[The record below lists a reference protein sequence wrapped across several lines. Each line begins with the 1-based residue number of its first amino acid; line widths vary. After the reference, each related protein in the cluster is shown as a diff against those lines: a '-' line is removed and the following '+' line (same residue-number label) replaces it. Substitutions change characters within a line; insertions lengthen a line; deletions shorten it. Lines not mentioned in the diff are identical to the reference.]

1 MSQQN
6 SRTGI
11 VTGILLILL
20 GAAFLVL
27 QFVDLGL
34 PSGWWPAGII
44 LVGVL
49 FFLAMLV
56 PGRAG
61 SPLAIPGSII
71 IMVGLI
77 LLFQTRFGLWEAWAY
92 AWTLIIFAAGIGISI
107 HGRYSRQDK
116 VRQSGGLVARLG
128 LVLFVIFGIFFEL
141 VIGIS
146 GLFDGSSILWPLLLI
161 LFGFYQL
168 LARAGL
174 FSALMPRRRPA
185 QPAPTSAPA
194 VTEPPLPAMPF
205 EPDAGSLPTEPE
217 PIELPADSSKLVNDY
232 SFPKPI
238 EPEPFVPP
246 FYPTGD
252 PDDEERRAS
261 DRSM

>member
-1 MSQQN
+1 MSQTN
-6 SRTGI
+6 SRTGLVI
-11 VTGILLILL
+11 GILLILL

-44 LVGVL
+44 LVGLL

-61 SPLAIPGSII
+61 GPLAIPGSII
-71 IMVGLI
+71 VMVGLI

-92 AWTLIIFAAGIGISI
+92 AWTLIIFAAGIGLSI
-107 HGRYSRQDK
+107 HGRYSKQDN
-116 VRQSGGLVARLG
+116 VRKSGGMVARLG

-141 VIGIS
+141 IIGIS
-146 GLFDGSSILWPLLLI
+146 GLFDGRSILWPLLLI

-174 FSALMPRRRPA
+174 FSALMPRRKPA
-185 QPAPTSAPA
+185 QPVPTPAPA
-194 VTEPPLPAMPF
+194 ATGSPFPAMPF
-205 EPDAGSLPTEPE
+205 EPDASLQPAQPE
-217 PIELPADSSKLVNDY
+217 PIELPADSSKLADNY
-232 SFPKPI
+232 SFPKPV
-238 EPEPFVPP
+238 EPESFVPP
-246 FYPTGD
+246 FYSTEE

-261 DRSM
+261 DRSL

>member
-34 PSGWWPAGII
+34 PTGWWPAGII
-44 LVGVL
+44 LVGLL

-61 SPLAIPGSII
+61 SPLAIPGCII
-71 IMVGLI
+71 VMVGLI
-77 LLFQTRFGLWEAWAY
+77 LLLQTRFGLWEAWAY

-107 HGRYSRQDK
+107 HGRYSKQDK
-116 VRQSGGLVARLG
+116 VRQSGGMVARLG

-146 GLFDGSSILWPLLLI
+146 GLFDGRSILWPLLLI

-174 FSALMPRRRPA
+174 FSALLPRRKPA
-185 QPAPTSAPA
+185 QPTPAPVPEVSQPFAPT
-194 VTEPPLPAMPF
+194 MPF
-205 EPDAGSLPTEPE
+205 EPDASPFPDQPE
-217 PIELPADSSKLVNDY
+217 PIELPADSSKLANDY
-232 SFPKPI
+232 SIPKPI
-238 EPEPFVPP
+238 EPEPSVPP
-246 FYPTGD
+246 FYPSED
-252 PDDEERRAS
+252 PDEEERRAS